1 MRSIYSIEYAEYFVV
16 LCFVMVMMIVH
27 CGFIYSTMSN
37 RVSSQQQMRLQW
49 QYRKGV
55 DWSMSTIS
63 ILTKDKKKLILWA
76 SYQICIIAGTH
87 APRMP
92 GTFSPPPRV
101 SYPDMRH
108 CKRVTHVPR
117 CAPGSLNSVF
127 LWSRWQW
134 KRSRHSRR
142 MRKPQFCVSGN
153 RPMDVLGILSTNYSP
168 KRARFDI
175 LLMLL

>member
-16 LCFVMVMMIVH
+16 LCFVMVIMIVH
-27 CGFIYSTMSN
+27 CGFIYWTMSN

-55 DWSMSTIS
+55 DWRMSTIS
-63 ILTKDKKKLILWA
+63 TLTKDKNKLILWA

-117 CAPGSLNSVF
+117 CAPASLNN
-127 LWSRWQW
+127 
-134 KRSRHSRR
+134 
-142 MRKPQFCVSGN
+142 VSFVVGGSENVPGIPGACAN
-153 RPMDVLGILSTNYSP
+153 RNFSYLVTGPWMC
-168 KRARFDI
+168 
-175 LLMLL
+175 